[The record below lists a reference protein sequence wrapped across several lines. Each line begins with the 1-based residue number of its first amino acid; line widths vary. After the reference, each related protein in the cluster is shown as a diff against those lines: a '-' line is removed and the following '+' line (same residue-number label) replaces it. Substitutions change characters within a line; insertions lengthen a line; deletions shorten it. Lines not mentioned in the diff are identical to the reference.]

1 MMGGRQ
7 RLSWRRVQTGMNE
20 LANGDLYTTLL
31 EVLITISTLLTL
43 DLVFF
48 RDE

>member
-1 MMGGRQ
+1 MLGKATAIVELCPNR
-7 RLSWRRVQTGMNE
+7 MNE

-31 EVLITISTLLTL
+31 QVLITISTLLTL
-43 DLVFF
+43 DLIFF